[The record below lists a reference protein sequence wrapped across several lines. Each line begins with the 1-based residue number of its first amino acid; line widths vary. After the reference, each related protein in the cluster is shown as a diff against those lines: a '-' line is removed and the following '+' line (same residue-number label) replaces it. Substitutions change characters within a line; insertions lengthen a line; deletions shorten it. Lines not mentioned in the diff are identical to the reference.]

1 MEHDDAGAGVAKHGA
16 DARAGSAPC
25 AVPWDPSITAD
36 MTRDAISLLVA
47 AEEAAQS
54 RTLGEA
60 RGLLQ
65 MPCAQSAANALIA
78 IGHVRANCDDEALDA
93 VKAAERAVRGV
104 VFLRCCAPGG
114 VRDCDVA
121 RGAFIE
127 AAEVAFDRPLSGNF
141 LGYAERE
148 LRSVLLLAYH
158 KLLRRAWD

>member
-1 MEHDDAGAGVAKHGA
+1 M
-16 DARAGSAPC
+16 
-25 AVPWDPSITAD
+25 
-36 MTRDAISLLVA
+36 A

-54 RTLGEA
+54 CTLGEA

-78 IGHVRANCDDEALDA
+78 IGHFRTNCDDEALGA

-104 VFLRCCAPGG
+104 VVLRCCAPGG

-121 RGAFIE
+121 RSALIE
-127 AAEVAFDRPLSGNF
+127 AAEVTFDRPLSARF
-141 LGYAERE
+141 LGYADRE

-158 KLLRRAWD
+158 KLLRRARD